1 MTAQKYA
8 FIRITRCRR
17 DFNIQ
22 VWGFLIITKY
32 FTKNQSC
39 TAQKL
44 FLWKMFSSAPSERI
58 SCSLQWKMKLI
69 MFKRQTTLMW
79 RWLSLCHLSIF
90 KVWKTS
96 YLVDKIKAKKC
107 KLSLHWW
114 MQTNFKL
121 FHNTQY
127 GSSIPSLPW
136 SDTGT
141 VKGIKQRREINS

>member
-8 FIRITRCRR
+8 FKCINRCRC

-44 FLWKMFSSAPSERI
+44 FLWKMFSSAPSKRI
-58 SCSLQWKMKLI
+58 SCGLQWKMKLI
-69 MFKRQTTLMW
+69 I
-79 RWLSLCHLSIF
+79 S
-90 KVWKTS
+90 KTF
-96 YLVDKIKAKKC
+96 YLVDKIKAKKY
-107 KLSLHWW
+107 KLSIHWW
-114 MQTNFKL
+114 KQTNFRL

-127 GSSIPSLPW
+127 GCSIPSLPW
-136 SDTGT
+136 SDIGT
-141 VKGIKQRREINS
+141 VKEQRRKING